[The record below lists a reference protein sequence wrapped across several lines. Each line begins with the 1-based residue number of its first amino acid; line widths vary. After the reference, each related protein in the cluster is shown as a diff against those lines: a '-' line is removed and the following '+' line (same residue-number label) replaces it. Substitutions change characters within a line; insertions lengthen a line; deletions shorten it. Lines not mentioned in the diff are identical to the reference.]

1 MSDDPKSDAVR
12 VWSVW
17 MTWVRTMSVN
27 ELKELLKRTYQ
38 GDKIHVDWKRRKVF
52 VNGEVKFSFKYV
64 W

>member
-1 MSDDPKSDAVR
+1 VMSKEVTVLVEIGTPKSDAVR

-38 GDKIHVDWKRRKVF
+38 GR
-52 VNGEVKFSFKYV
+52 
-64 W
+64 